1 MAGAGDDA
9 DAHQRPH
16 RCHPAHPLSIADDA
30 TLSDPPATP
39 QGRPVCPLERLKHP
53 RCTSQPTVAENQFSV
68 ASDAIS
74 DATTRN
80 RCLYESLTSP
90 ETSRARIYA
99 PILHAAHHTRTLIPN
114 LRSNENDPTGTSHVW
129 QMFISD
135 FLGAAAAGEPALPRG
150 RFSSR
155 RV

>member
-1 MAGAGDDA
+1 M
-9 DAHQRPH
+9 
-16 RCHPAHPLSIADDA
+16 
-30 TLSDPPATP
+30 
-39 QGRPVCPLERLKHP
+39 
-53 RCTSQPTVAENQFSV
+53 PTVAENQLSV